1 MGALDEA
8 GWSAVGRPRPARD
21 GVWVPVNPFC
31 LTLFVFVAWAAATE
45 AAVWTNVLTSSP
57 QSWTNAS
64 NWTSPA
70 AYPNGNGAVAWITNR
85 LGGDQTI
92 LLSATVTDGSLTLG
106 EANAAHSFTL
116 LGNGG
121 ALVFQNNGLPATLA
135 QTRTSHGDTLAVNAT
150 LVDSLSIRN
159 DSANPLTL
167 AGSLSGPGD
176 ILVSGVGTVI
186 LSGTSAYA
194 GKTLL
199 NSGTVRLQGGLVS
212 APVPGYTRWFD
223 ASTTN
228 HLITN
233 GLAQVT
239 QWNDLSPYQNQATPQ
254 TGHSPTYV
262 PNALNGLGAIHFGP
276 GPSYNPATSD
286 SLSFPRLTSIRS
298 LFSIF
303 KGSGFLAT
311 DTNSYDFHRLSD
323 TDPTA
328 PLWVGAPNNWT
339 SANIRAGLTYV
350 NGVWVDGTTFAMPT
364 NANNG
369 FNLVEVLATGG
380 VTAGGFNRDRVYHA
394 GDQWQAEVLTY
405 DAPLTEVNRLGVEQ
419 YLTHKWFGFGGVNT
433 LPVGT
438 TLSLG
443 SGATLDLAGTSQAV
457 QSLTGAAGSVV
468 DNTSAH
474 PVEFMVTANAV
485 STIFAGSLRNSGGGP
500 LALVKSGT
508 GTLVLAGTNAY
519 SGPTWVNLGTLQLD
533 GSLGTGALAVA
544 ANGVLAGQGTIGG
557 AVTLQAG
564 AVLAP
569 GEGTLPATL
578 TINGDLAVSSG
589 AQLQFA
595 LGTNRNRVVVAGNL
609 SLGGTVNVVDAGP
622 VAVGAYTLISG
633 FGALTWNAPTV
644 GALPESYVGVLNTN
658 VPGQVRL
665 IVGLSAFGQ
674 WQARYFGDPSNPGA
688 APGADPDGDGVS
700 NWDEFLAGT
709 NPTNRDSTFR
719 LISAVR
725 ETGGTRV
732 IWTTA
737 GVRSN
742 VLQVASEPFE
752 ASFNDLSG
760 SLSLPNAG
768 DTVTNFLDVAALTNA
783 GPRFYRVREDPRPIR
798 TADQRLQWWRA
809 ARFGMFIHWDP
820 ISLLGYEISW
830 SRGNPVATN
839 AYDNLY
845 KQFNPTNFNADQ
857 WVNIAQAAGM
867 KYMVLVTRHHDG
879 FSMFNTQATNAM
891 ADIGT
896 TNIYKIT
903 APECPF
909 GRDVVK
915 ELAAA
920 CHRAGMHFGTYYSQ
934 PDWVF
939 SGSPNDYQAFLKT
952 QVSELMSHYGRVDVL
967 WFDGLGGS
975 ASTYDSVALNALA
988 RSLQP
993 GLLINN
999 RDGGLAED
1007 FDTPEQ
1013 TIGAFQNTRAWESC
1027 MTVSAHNQW
1036 AWGGPND
1043 GVKSVSTCLNMLVN
1057 CAGGDGN
1064 MLLNVGPRP
1073 DGAIDPA
1080 QTNLLAG
1087 IGAWLAQCGESIYNT
1102 RGGPFKPGVY
1112 GTSTYRSNTVYV
1124 HILSWTN
1131 DPVVLPALPARIL
1144 SSRLV
1149 TGGSPTVTQ
1158 TETNIQI
1165 EVSTGD
1171 RQSVDTLLALQLDID
1186 ASLITPVDVPV
1197 TTAVS
1202 LTTGAAATASNVY
1215 QNQSTYSAAMA
1226 VDGDLGTRW
1235 ATDSGTQAAWLQVD
1249 LGTPK
1254 TFSRAVIYEAYPG
1267 RVQSFQ
1273 LQWFDG
1279 TNWQTFWT
1287 GTTLG
1292 SQWSQS
1298 FPPVTAQLARL
1309 NILSATDGPTLWEF
1323 QLFN

>member
-1 MGALDEA
+1 ME
-8 GWSAVGRPRPARD
+8 S
-21 GVWVPVNPFC
+21 FC
-31 LTLFVFVAWAAATE
+31 FTVSVFLACAAATE
-45 AAVWTNVLTSSP
+45 AAVWTNALTTSP
-57 QSWTNAS
+57 QSWTIAS
-64 NWTSPA
+64 NWTNPA

-85 LGGDQTI
+85 LGADQTI
-92 LLSATVTDGSLTLG
+92 LLSATVTNGSLTLG
-106 EANAAHSFTL
+106 DANAANSFTL

-121 ALVFQNNGLPATLA
+121 ALVFQNNGTAATLV
-135 QTRTSHGDTLAVNAT
+135 QTGTSHGDTLAVNAT

-167 AGSLSGPGD
+167 AGSLSGPSGL
-176 ILVSGVGTVI
+176 LVSGAGTVI
-186 LSGTSAYA
+186 LAGTSTY
-194 GKTLL
+194 GGNTLL
-199 NSGTVRLQGGLVS
+199 NSGTVRLQGGRVS
-212 APVPGYTRWFD
+212 APAPGYTCWFD
-223 ASTTN
+223 ASATN
-228 HLITN
+228 RVITN

-239 QWNDLSPYQNQATPQ
+239 QWSDLSTYQNHATPQ

-276 GPSYNPATSD
+276 GPAYNPATSD
-286 SLSFPRLTSIRS
+286 SLNFARDTSIRTV
-298 LFSIF
+298 FSIF
-303 KGSGFLAT
+303 KGSSFLLT
-311 DTNSYDFHRLSD
+311 DTNSYHFHRPSD
-323 TDPTA
+323 TDPTV

-339 SANIRAGLTYV
+339 SANILNGLTYV
-350 NGVWVDGTTFAMPT
+350 NGVPVDGTTFAMPT
-364 NANNG
+364 NANHG
-369 FNLVEVLATGG
+369 FNLVEVLATGA

-394 GDQWQAEVLTY
+394 GDQWQAEVLIY
-405 DAPLTEVNRLGVEQ
+405 DTVLSEANRLSVEQ
-419 YLTHKWFGFGGVNT
+419 YLTHKWFGFGGAST
-433 LPVGT
+433 LPPGT
-438 TLSLG
+438 ALSLG
-443 SGATLDLAGTSQAV
+443 GSATLDLAGTSQVV
-457 QSLTGAAGSVV
+457 QSLTGAAGCVI

-474 PVEFMVTANAV
+474 PVEFMVSANATSMV
-485 STIFAGSLRNSGGGP
+485 FAGSLRNSGGGP
-500 LALVKSGT
+500 LTLVKSGT
-508 GTLVLAGTNAY
+508 STLVLAGTNTY
-519 SGPTWVNLGTLQLD
+519 SGPTWVNLGTLEVD
-533 GSLGTGALAVA
+533 GSIGTGALTVA
-544 ANGVLAGQGTIGG
+544 ANGALAGVGTIGG
-557 AVTLQAG
+557 SVTLEAG
-564 AVLAP
+564 AVLAA
-569 GEGTLPATL
+569 GGATGPATL
-578 TINGDLAVSSG
+578 TINGDLAVAGG

-622 VAVGAYTLISG
+622 VAVGVYTLISG

-644 GALPESYVGVLNTN
+644 GTLPERYVGVLDTN

-665 IVGLSAFGQ
+665 ILGLSAFGQ
-674 WQARYFGDPSNPGA
+674 WQAQYFGDPSNPSA
-688 APGADPDGDGVS
+688 APGADPDGDGLS

-709 NPTNRDSTFR
+709 NPTNRDSAFR
-719 LISAVR
+719 LISVVK
-725 ETGGTRV
+725 ESGGTRLS
-732 IWTTA
+732 WSTA

-742 VLQVASEPFE
+742 VLQVASEPYA

-760 SLSLPNAG
+760 SLALPRVG
-768 DTVTNFLDVAALTNA
+768 DTVTNYLDVAALTNP
-783 GPRFYRVREDPRPIR
+783 GPRFYRVREDPRPIL
-798 TADQRLQWWRA
+798 TADQRIQWWRA

-839 AYDNLY
+839 VYDNLY

-857 WVNIAQAAGM
+857 WVGIAQAAGM
-867 KYMVLVTRHHDG
+867 KYLVLVTRHHDG
-879 FSMFNTQATNAM
+879 FSMFNTQATNYM

-896 TNIYKIT
+896 TNIYKVT

-915 ELAAA
+915 ELASA

-939 SGSPNDYQAFLKT
+939 SGSSNAYQAFLKT

-1013 TIGAFQNTRAWESC
+1013 TVGAFQNTRAWESC
-1027 MTVSAHNQW
+1027 MTVSAHDQW
-1036 AWGGPND
+1036 AWGGTND
-1043 GVKSVSTCLNMLVN
+1043 GVKSVSTCLNLLVN

-1073 DGAIDPA
+1073 DGAIDPV

-1087 IGAWLAQCGESIYNT
+1087 MGAWLAQCGESIYDT
-1102 RGGPFKPGVY
+1102 RGGPFKPGAY
-1112 GTSTYRSNTVYV
+1112 GASTYRSNTVYV

-1131 DPVVLPALPARIL
+1131 DPVVLPPLPARIL

-1158 TETNIQI
+1158 TQTNIQI

-1171 RQSVDTLLALQLDID
+1171 RQSFDTLLALQLDID
-1186 ASLITPVDVPV
+1186 ASLITPVDVPA
-1197 TTAVS
+1197 TTVVS

-1226 VDGDLGTRW
+1226 VDGNLGTRW
-1235 ATDSGTQAAWLQVD
+1235 ATDSGTQQAWLQVD
-1249 LGTPK
+1249 LGVPK
-1254 TFSRAVIYEAYPG
+1254 TFSSAVIYEAYAG

-1279 TNWQTFWT
+1279 TAWQTFYT

-1292 SQWSQS
+1292 SPWSQH
-1298 FPPVTAQLARL
+1298 FAPVTAQLVRL